1 MKTKNS
7 MFRVTYS
14 IDIEAKSELD
24 AAKQVHLIMQDPKS
38 FPPILDVKNSRGK
51 KTRIDLA
58 K

>member
-14 IDIEAKSELD
+14 IDIEAKNELA
-24 AAKQVHLIMQDPKS
+24 AAKQVYQIMIDKNS
-38 FPPILDVKNSRGK
+38 FHPVLDVRNFKGET
-51 KTRIDLA
+51 TRIDLA

>member
-7 MFRVTYS
+7 TFRVVYS

-24 AAKQVHLIMQDPKS
+24 AAKQVHLIMTDKKS
-38 FPPILDVKNSRGK
+38 FPPILDVKSSKGK
-51 KTRIDLA
+51 TTRIDLA

>member
-14 IDIEAKSELD
+14 IDIEAKNELA
-24 AAKQVHLIMQDPKS
+24 AAKQVYQIMIDKNS
-38 FPPILDVKNSRGK
+38 FPPILDVRNSKGK
-51 KTRIDLA
+51 TTRIDLA